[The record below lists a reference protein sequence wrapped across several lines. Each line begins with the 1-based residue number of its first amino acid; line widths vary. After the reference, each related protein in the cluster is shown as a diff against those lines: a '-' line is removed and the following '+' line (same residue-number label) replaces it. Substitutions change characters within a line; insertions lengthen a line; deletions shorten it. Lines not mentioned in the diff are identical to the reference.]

1 MFFYIQPIFT
11 QVIHTKLG
19 PNGSNIC
26 KIHKTKSIISNLT
39 QNITVLTMDSTMPIK
54 EIGNKNVFTLNY
66 NTVE

>member
-1 MFFYIQPIFT
+1 MFFYIYPFFT

-19 PNGSNIC
+19 PNGSNIR

-39 QNITVLTMDSTMPIK
+39 QNITVLTMDSMMPIK
-54 EIGNKNVFTLNY
+54 EIGNENVFTLNY